1 MLLLMLINDAGEDD
15 AHHNPHEDDIHD
27 AGDAHMVVIIDHGE
41 ILMLDAPQDT
51 TMLPPPAPDLYPSL
65 NHDLSAPESRQ
76 NESNSQEK
84 RHS

>member
-27 AGDAHMVVIIDHGE
+27 ADDAQGGDHGE
-41 ILMLDAPQDT
+41 ILMLDALQDT